1 MIDAKNYTALET
13 LKNGLQ
19 VTIRAIQPSDRDD
32 FQKAIDELD
41 EHSIYMRF
49 FQANKKFTDN
59 DITQAIEVDF
69 DSVVALVTCIPDEN
83 GEKIIGGGRYMAFG
97 GNKAE
102 VAFMAR
108 NGYHGLGIAGQML
121 KHLALIAKARGIMEF
136 HAEVLSS
143 NTGMLTVFKRSGFPI
158 KLEYE
163 SDVTHVTLDI
173 GSPK

>member
-1 MIDAKNYTALET
+1 MLDPKNFSVQET

-19 VTIRAIQPSDRDD
+19 VTIRAIQPGDRDD

-41 EHSIYMRF
+41 EHTLYMRF
-49 FQANKKFTDN
+49 FQANKKFTDK

-69 DSVVALVTCIPDEN
+69 DTVVALITCIPDEN
-83 GEKIIGGGRYMAFG
+83 GEKIIGGGRYMAFDE
-97 GNKAE
+97 NKAE

-108 NGYHGLGIAGQML
+108 NGYHGLGIAGRML
-121 KHLALIAKARGIMEF
+121 KHLAAIAKARGIMEF

-163 SDVTHVTLDI
+163 SDVTHVILAI
-173 GSPK
+173 G